1 MSDRPTRD
9 CQCPRANHQ
18 HGTRTAYVV
27 DRCRCDPCRE
37 AARIYEAQRRR
48 THLYGATTTSSTR
61 NPPASTCAPSAPTA
75 CPTSS
80 SKP

>member
-9 CQCPRANHQ
+9 CQCKRANHQ

-37 AARIYEAQRRR
+37 AARIYEAQLADAHER
-48 THLYGATTTSSTR
+48 TRELEAAADKAGTATTQGE
-61 NPPASTCAPSAPTA
+61 
-75 CPTSS
+75 
-80 SKP
+80 

>member
-9 CQCPRANHQ
+9 CQCKRANHQ

-37 AARIYEAQRRR
+37 AAGL
-48 THLYGATTTSSTR
+48 T
-61 NPPASTCAPSAPTA
+61 PTDLKET
-75 CPTSS
+75 P
-80 SKP
+80 